1 MVACPCHEF
10 GSTGGVDRYTVAQGL
25 IAAPSGEH
33 QSHNETLLCLASFLE
48 SGALGFLDEVIIFV
62 VAHP

>member
-1 MVACPCHEF
+1 M
-10 GSTGGVDRYTVAQGL
+10 DRYTVTQGL
-25 IAAPSGEH
+25 IAAPSEEH

-48 SGALGFLDEVIIFV
+48 SGALVFLDEVIIFV